1 MKTLRL
7 TGVGKTMIFLLVVAV
22 VLGATYYVGGLDFL
36 FNNNQ
41 SNNGGQTTPNNT
53 NNNNPNTPSNGEV
66 MNISLDEWI
75 GWKPIIDANGG
86 LTTKSGSIYDKLGLK
101 LNINIINDA
110 VQSSNALIQGSLN
123 GAGYTVNRYTFLYP
137 KFKQNNTPV
146 KMAYITNSSSGG
158 DGIIAKQGINR
169 IEDLVGKKIAVP
181 RFSEAQTLVEW
192 LVSKSSLTDDQIKQI
207 RANMV
212 MFETP
217 DDAAKAFFAGKV
229 DAAATWQPYLS
240 QAQETTGAKLLFSTK
255 SATNIILDGIVFRQ
269 DYLDSHKEEV
279 AKFIEGAL
287 NAIPLYK
294 TEFNPIKNTMP
305 LFATETNENI
315 AMMTEDA
322 TLADYSSNIQLLN
335 GISQTLFTDMSN
347 IWASLGEEANA
358 ADVKDAFDATIIQSL
373 SGKFNAS
380 TGKVQQFTQEQR
392 DAAKAQSN
400 AEALLKQ
407 TLTINFD
414 TNTSVI
420 KPESYDELTKFAD
433 AAKLLNAVII
443 QVEGNTDNVGNVNA
457 NLKLSSDRAKSVA
470 TYLQYQGID
479 PSRFVVVGNGSSKPL
494 SDNNTAEG
502 KSKNRRTDIFFK
514 VIQ

>member
-1 MKTLRL
+1 
-7 TGVGKTMIFLLVVAV
+7 MIFLVVVAI

-36 FNNNQ
+36 LNKNQ
-41 SNNGGQTTPNNT
+41 SNNGVQTPPNNT
-53 NNNNPNTPSNGEV
+53 NNNNTGTPSNGEDV
-66 MNISLDEWI
+66 LNISLDEWI

-86 LTTKSGSIYDKLGLK
+86 LTTKPGSIYDKLGLK

-110 VQSSNALIQGSLN
+110 VQSSNALIQGSLD
-123 GAGYTVNRYTFLYP
+123 GAGYTINRYTFLYP

-192 LVSKSSLTDDQIKQI
+192 LMSKSSLSADQISTI

-269 DYLDSHKEEV
+269 DYLDNNKETV
-279 AKFIEGAL
+279 QKFVEGAL
-287 NAIPLYK
+287 MAMPLYK

-322 TLADYSSNIQLLN
+322 TLADYSSNVQLLN
-335 GISQTLFTDMSN
+335 GISQTLFTDMSS

-358 ADVKDAFDATIIQSL
+358 ADVKDAFDASVIQSL
-373 SGKFNAS
+373 SGKFTAS
-380 TGKVQQFTQEQR
+380 TNKVQQFTQEQR
-392 DAAKAQSN
+392 EAAKAQSN
-400 AEALLKQ
+400 NEALLKQ

-443 QVEGNTDNVGNVNA
+443 QIEGNTDNVGNVDA
-457 NLKLSSDRAKSVA
+457 NMKLSSDRAKSVA

-479 PSRFVVVGNGSSKPL
+479 PSRFVIVGNGSSKPL
-494 SDNNTAEG
+494 SDNKTAEG